1 MKAASVSEQSC
12 TDSSGLTLH
21 FVVMNL
27 AMSESDKL
35 RDRATRLFAM
45 VLNARERGFGS
56 ADSLV
61 DLANKAL
68 AQADEMD
75 QRSS

>member
-1 MKAASVSEQSC
+1 MHN
-12 TDSSGLTLH
+12 SSWLTLH
-21 FVVMNL
+21 FVAMNRE
-27 AMSESDKL
+27 MSESDKL
-35 RDRATRLFAM
+35 RDRATRIFAM